1 MSTDPY
7 VPGVGTDV
15 ASIEHIRLDL
25 DVRLA
30 ANRVSG
36 TAVLSVRLERST
48 AVVELDLHRLTA
60 QSVTGRL
67 AGRPLAVG
75 HSQPRRTPHRLVVRL
90 GEELPAGSLV
100 ELTVQYAGNPG
111 PRRSPWGTIGWEE
124 LTDGVL
130 VAGQPHGASTW
141 LPCIDSP
148 AVRSTADIT
157 LTCDAG
163 YLPVANGIGAPVR
176 SRGSRVTWRW
186 RLDRPVPAYLL
197 TVQIGRYRRVDA
209 PVVLPPAE
217 VPPTG
222 AGSHR
227 ADAAPTPSEDGAP
240 GSGAP
245 ALPPLRLVVSP
256 RQEARARAAFTPQA
270 RMMTTF
276 IEAYGPYPFAEYTAV
291 VADEV
296 LEIPLEAAGMS
307 LFGTNHLD
315 GSWESERL
323 IAHEMSHQWFGNA
336 VTLGRWSDLWLHE
349 GFACYSEW
357 LWAEASGRSSV
368 AAMARRAWQGLK
380 QEREDLVLIA
390 PGAADMFDDRVY
402 KRGALTVY
410 ALRELLGPHVFGP
423 MVRSWVEQHRFGTV
437 DTPALRAHVHAW
449 ADAAD
454 VRGEAVDAVFRAW
467 TEHAALPAFPG

>member
-7 VPGVGTDV
+7 IPGVGTDV
-15 ASIEHIRLDL
+15 ATIEHIDLTL

-30 ANRVSG
+30 ANRVAG
-36 TAVLSVRLERST
+36 VAVLRVRLRRQTSS
-48 AVVELDLHRLTA
+48 VELDLHRLAA
-60 QSVTGRL
+60 QSVTGTVD
-67 AGRPLAVG
+67 GRTLKVR
-75 HSQPRRTPHRLVVRL
+75 HSQPRRTPHRLVVQL
-90 GEELPAGSLV
+90 GESLPEGALV
-100 ELTVQYAGNPG
+100 ELTVTYAGTPA

-148 AVRSTADIT
+148 AVRSTAQIT

-163 YLPVANGIGAPVR
+163 YLPVANGTGRPVR
-176 SRGSRVTWRW
+176 TRGSRVTWQW
-186 RLDRPVPAYLL
+186 RMDRPVPAYLL

-209 PVVLPPAE
+209 PTAVPVPAGR
-217 VPPTG
+217 G
-222 AGSHR
+222 AHAAASR
-227 ADAAPTPSEDGAP
+227 VAADADAG
-240 GSGAP
+240 
-245 ALPPLRLVVSP
+245 LPPLRLVVSP
-256 RQEARARAAFTPQA
+256 RQEQRARAALAPQA
-270 RMMTTF
+270 RMMSAF
-276 IEAYGPYPFAEYTAV
+276 VDAYGAYPFEEYTAV

-357 LWAEASGRSSV
+357 LWAEASGRSSI
-368 AAMARRAWQGLK
+368 ASMARRAWHRLR
-380 QEREDLVLIA
+380 EEPEDLVLVD
-390 PGAADMFDDRVY
+390 PGPRDMFDDRVY
-402 KRGALTVY
+402 KRGALTVF
-410 ALRELLGPHVFGP
+410 ALRELLGPRAFRD
-423 MVRSWVEQHRFGTV
+423 MVRAWVAQHRFGTV
-437 DTPALRAHVHAW
+437 DTAALRAHVHAW
-449 ADAAD
+449 A
-454 VRGEAVDAVFRAW
+454 EAEGVEGSDVDALFEAW
-467 TEHAALPAFPG
+467 TARAPLPAFPG